1 MKNII
6 QNIKAWLIHKLGG
19 LPDDEVRDLR
29 RFLLLAAAEAHVKCC
44 KPWAKTVQEICR
56 RSDNSYYDWCCE
68 YCSLTCDKRDGWC
81 KRFAPIAA
89 AEREVTGCES
99 SADL

>member
-19 LPDDEVRDLR
+19 LPEDEVRDLR

-44 KPWAKTVQEICR
+44 KPWAKTVEICR

-89 AEREVTGCES
+89 AEREVTGYES
-99 SADL
+99 SADI